1 MRSLIRFLVRNH
13 VFLLFLTL
21 EVVSVVLIFN
31 YNNFQ
36 RVHYLN
42 SANKVTA
49 SIYKTFNTVVNYFR
63 LSPINQE
70 LAEENTRLKSELSYY
85 REFTAEQER
94 SALSDTSSY
103 GKYRYKSALIIN
115 KSVNKQY
122 NYLVLDKGRKDG
134 ITPDQGI
141 ICENGIVGIVN
152 NVSESYATGLSL
164 LNRRLM
170 ISGKLEKNDYFGT
183 ISWNG
188 MNYRYVQLSDI
199 PSHIEVNKGD
209 TVVTAGSSTYF
220 PEGILIGT
228 VESYEINQGESFYN
242 LQVRLS
248 VDFNA
253 VTYVEIIR
261 NRDRAEIK
269 ELENLNQHDQDLD

>member
-85 REFTAEQER
+85 RELTAEQER

>member
-1 MRSLIRFLVRNH
+1 MRSLIRFLVIHH

-21 EVVSVVLIFN
+21 EVASMVLILH

-42 SANKVTA
+42 SANRVTA
-49 SIYKTFNTVVNYFR
+49 SIYKTFNTFVHYFR
-63 LSPINQE
+63 LSSINQE
-70 LAEENTRLKSELSYY
+70 LALENSRLKSELSFY
-85 REFTAEQER
+85 RELSADQER
-94 SALSDTSSY
+94 FALSDTSAY

-122 NYLVLDKGRKDG
+122 NYLVLDQGKRNG
-134 ITPDQGI
+134 ISPDQGI
-141 ICENGIVGIVN
+141 ICEKGVVGIVN
-152 NVSESYATGLSL
+152 YVSESYATGLSL
-164 LNRRLM
+164 LNRRFM
-170 ISGKLEKNDYFGT
+170 ISGKLKKNNYFGT
-183 ISWNG
+183 VSWDG

-199 PSHIEVNKGD
+199 PSHIEVNRGD

-228 VESYEINQGESFYN
+228 VESCAINQGESFYTI
-242 LQVRLS
+242 RIKLS
-248 VDFNA
+248 VDFKA

-261 NRDRAEIK
+261 NRDQREIK
-269 ELENLNQHDQDLD
+269 ELENRNRHDQNMD

>member
-1 MRSLIRFLVRNH
+1 MRSLIRFLIRNH
-13 VFLLFLTL
+13 VFLIFLTL
-21 EVVSVVLIFN
+21 EVASVVLIFN

-36 RVHYLN
+36 RVNYLN

-49 SIYKTFNTVVNYFR
+49 SIYKTFNTVVHYFR
-63 LSPINQE
+63 PSSINQE
-70 LAEENTRLKSELSYY
+70 LAKENTRLKNELSYY
-85 REFTAEQER
+85 RELKTEQES

-122 NYLVLDKGRKDG
+122 NYLILDKGRKDG
-134 ITPDQGI
+134 VTPDQGI
-141 ICENGIVGIVN
+141 ICEKGIVGIVN

-170 ISGKLEKNDYFGT
+170 ISGKLKKNDYFGT
-183 ISWNG
+183 ISWDG

-199 PSHIEVNKGD
+199 PSHIEVNTGD

-228 VESYEINQGESFYN
+228 VESYEINQGESFYIM
-242 LQVRLS
+242 QVKLS
-248 VDFNA
+248 VDFKA

-269 ELENLNQHDQDLD
+269 ELENLNQHDQNLD